1 MNFEKRNFMG
11 IELDVLV
18 GHPEHRLLFIATQ
31 VARAA
36 GLKFPSQSVAAFK
49 CVKACNMRLSLGDL
63 REVYKLVIDL
73 PKDMSGKTYQ
83 SKTALLD
90 DANTYRM
97 LLRGDAPQSEP
108 FRKWVTE
115 EVLPA
120 IEQTGKYNAE
130 ESTNPIAQGIMD
142 RLMSLEGIILKQGE
156 TLEALRQEL
165 SAKTFS
171 LEAPAALS
179 KPLWSLRHQK
189 EIFFTPIGTVEPD
202 CYIAKPDYGRD
213 HFVSDRGKY
222 KVYLTLEN
230 TEAQPLIDRIVKIHE
245 ADYAKRVAE
254 FKKNPPKMPS
264 GKKPLQPYQ
273 GDLPFIDNG
282 YGTVTFKFV
291 GWASYEKDKELIP
304 IPLRVVDAKGKAIA
318 AVPNISGG
326 SEGKVRF
333 SIVPYGWNPTVGA
346 SVKLQLEG
354 FMLTKL
360 VEFGDGQGDWSGQ
373 EEVA

>member
-1 MNFEKRNFMG
+1 MIFEKRNFMG

-18 GHPEHRLLFIATQ
+18 GHPEYDLLFVATQ

-36 GLKFPSQSVAAFK
+36 GLSNPSHRAHLQALKVGHGLAIPVEYLKELETLKKPKGIQKTSWLFTESA
-49 CVKACNMRLSLGDL
+49 
-63 REVYKLVIDL
+63 VY
-73 PKDMSGKTYQ
+73 Q
-83 SKTALLD
+83 
-90 DANTYRM
+90 M
-97 LLRGDAPQSEP
+97 LLRDHAPASEP

-115 EVLPA
+115 EVLPS
-120 IEQTGKYNAE
+120 IRKTGKYNAE
-130 ESTNPIAQGIMD
+130 ESTNPIAQSIMD
-142 RLMSLEGIILKQGE
+142 RLMSLKGIILKQGE

-171 LEAPAALS
+171 LEAPAVAAE
-179 KPLWSLRHQK
+179 PIRSLRHKK
-189 EIFFTPIGTVEPD
+189 EIFFTPVGTVEPD

-222 KVYLTLEN
+222 KVYLTLDN
-230 TEAQPLIDRIVKIHE
+230 AEALPLIDRIVKIHE

-254 FKKNPPKMPS
+254 YKKNPPQVQR
-264 GKKPLQPYQ
+264 GKKPLLPYQ

-282 YGTVTFKFV
+282 DGTVTFKFV
-291 GWASYEKDKELIP
+291 GWASYEKDGEMIP

-318 AVPNISGG
+318 TVSNISNISNISGG

-360 VEFGDGQGDWSGQ
+360 VEFDDGHGDWSG
-373 EEVA
+373 

>member
-18 GHPEHRLLFIATQ
+18 GHPEHDLLFIVSQ
-31 VARAA
+31 VARHA
-36 GLKFPSQSVAAFK
+36 GLKDPSNAVCNFRSSK
-49 CVKACNMRLSLGDL
+49 RCTVKVPMADIMSLDYFQGAVPMAPNGRRYHDITTL
-63 REVYKLVIDL
+63 MDEPNVY
-73 PKDMSGKTYQ
+73 Q
-83 SKTALLD
+83 
-90 DANTYRM
+90 M
-97 LLRGDAPQSEP
+97 LLRSNSPQTEP

-115 EVLPA
+115 EVLPS
-120 IEQTGKYNAE
+120 IRKTGKYSAE
-130 ESTNPIAQGIMD
+130 ESTNPIAQGIMN

-165 SAKTFS
+165 SI
-171 LEAPAALS
+171 EAPGAAS
-179 KPLWSLRHQK
+179 KPLRPLRHQR
-189 EIFFTPIGTVEPD
+189 EIFFTPIGTVEPY
-202 CYIAKPDYGRD
+202 CYIDKPDYGRD
-213 HFVSDRGKY
+213 HFISDRGKY
-222 KVYLTLEN
+222 KINLTLEN
-230 TEAQPLIDRIVKIHE
+230 AEAQPLIDRIVAIHE
-245 ADYAKRVAE
+245 ADYAKRVTE
-254 FKKNPPKMPS
+254 FKKNPPQMPS

-282 YGTVTFKFV
+282 DGTVTFKFV
-291 GWASYEKDKELIP
+291 GWGSYEKDGGMIP
-304 IPLRVVDAKGKAIA
+304 IPLHVVDAFGEAIA
-318 AVPNISGG
+318 DVPNISGG

>member
-1 MNFEKRNFMG
+1 MVMQFEKRNFMG

-18 GHPEHRLLFIATQ
+18 GHPEHDLLFVATQ
-31 VARAA
+31 AAKAA
-36 GLKFPSQSVAAFK
+36 GLKYASQSVAHVRGQSGAGRQLQEIQENCIFEAK
-49 CVKACNMRLSLGDL
+49 PEKL
-63 REVYKLVIDL
+63 RKDAVLFTEAEVY
-73 PKDMSGKTYQ
+73 Q
-83 SKTALLD
+83 
-90 DANTYRM
+90 M
-97 LLRGDAPQSEP
+97 LLKDNAPQSEP
-108 FRKWVTE
+108 FRRWVTE
-115 EVLPA
+115 VVPS
-120 IEQTGKYNAE
+120 IRKTGKYNAE

-142 RLMSLEGIILKQGE
+142 ELKCLEGIILKQGE

-165 SAKTFS
+165 SM
-171 LEAPAALS
+171 EAPGAAS

-230 TEAQPLIDRIVKIHE
+230 AEAQPLIDRIVAIHE
-245 ADYAKRVAE
+245 ADYTRRVTE
-254 FKKNPPKMPS
+254 FKKNPPQMPS
-264 GKKPLQPYQ
+264 GKKPLLPYQ

-282 YGTVTFKFV
+282 DGTVTFKFV
-291 GWASYEKDKELIP
+291 GWASYEKDGEMIP

-318 AVPNISGG
+318 DVPNISGG
-326 SEGKVRF
+326 SEGKVCF
-333 SIVPYGWNPTVGA
+333 QIVPYGWNPTVGA

-360 VEFGDGQGDWSGQ
+360 VDLDDGQGDWSGK

>member
-1 MNFEKRNFMG
+1 MIFEKRNFMG

-18 GHPEHRLLFIATQ
+18 GHPEYELLFVATQ

-36 GLKFPSQSVAAFK
+36 GLKDGAKHLARVAAK
-49 CVKACNMRLSLGDL
+49 MPHLRAGEVLGVNLTSMRPSGIHAPTWHKMFMFP
-63 REVYKLVIDL
+63 EGTVY
-73 PKDMSGKTYQ
+73 Q
-83 SKTALLD
+83 
-90 DANTYRM
+90 M
-97 LLRGDAPQSEP
+97 LLRGHAPASEP

-115 EVLPA
+115 EVLPS
-120 IEQTGKYNAE
+120 IRKTGKYNAE
-130 ESTNPIAQGIMD
+130 ESSNPIAQGIMD

-171 LEAPAALS
+171 LEAPAAS
-179 KPLWSLRHQK
+179 KSSRSLRYKK
-189 EIFFTPIGTVEPD
+189 EIFFTPIGTVEPF
-202 CYIAKPDYGRD
+202 CYIAKPDYGRGCYL
-213 HFVSDRGKY
+213 SDRGKY
-222 KVYLTLEN
+222 KVNLTLDN
-230 TEAQPLIDRIVKIHE
+230 AEAQPLIDRIVKIHE
-245 ADYAKRVAE
+245 ADFAKRVSE
-254 FKKNPPKMPS
+254 YKKNPPQVQR
-264 GKKPLQPYQ
+264 GKKPLTPYQ

-282 YGTVTFKFV
+282 DGTVTFKFV
-291 GWASYEKDKELIP
+291 GWASYEKDGEMIP

-318 AVPNISGG
+318 TVPNISGG

-360 VEFGDGQGDWSGQ
+360 VDLDDGQGDWSGQ